1 MYAIIETGGK
11 QYTVREGDVVRI
23 ERLSVDEGS
32 SYTFDKVLAIGGEEA
47 TFGTPLVEGASVSAD
62 VVNAGK
68 GKKLMVF
75 KKKRRKRYKRTAGH
89 RHLGHRSCQSPPPF
103 GECPSWQE

>member
-11 QYTVREGDVVRI
+11 QYTVREGDVLRI
-23 ERLSVDEGS
+23 ERLSADAGT
-32 SYTFDKVLAIGGEEA
+32 SYTFDKVLAIGGDEA
-47 TFGTPLVEGASVSAD
+47 KFGTPLVEGASVAAD
-62 VVNAGK
+62 IVTEGK

-89 RHLGHRSCQSPPPF
+89 RQIFTEVKITGITA
-103 GECPSWQE
+103 

>member
-11 QYTVREGDVVRI
+11 QYTVREGDVLRI
-23 ERLSVDEGS
+23 ERLSADAGT
-32 SYTFDKVLAIGGEEA
+32 SYTFDKVLAIGGDEA
-47 TFGTPLVEGASVSAD
+47 KFGTPLVEGASVAAEI
-62 VVNAGK
+62 VTEGK

-89 RHLGHRSCQSPPPF
+89 RQIFTEVKITGITA
-103 GECPSWQE
+103 